1 MKVLSGSMSGED
13 LFSASKMVPC
23 CGGGALMN
31 LTHPK
36 APLLILMHWGLSF
49 SMKFRE
55 MQTFKSKQR
64 ANEDRVRD
72 GYTGRVKSGK
82 EKKEKTG
89 ESALRNVVIQG
100 KKKVLGKAT
109 KMEEKVENLNLE
121 ELRKGR
127 IFRNTTYKAS
137 LRSMRQAWKSNN
149 KAGFFV

>member
-82 EKKEKTG
+82 EKKRKDRRKCPE
-89 ESALRNVVIQG
+89 ECRHSR
-100 KKKVLGKAT
+100 KKKS
-109 KMEEKVENLNLE
+109 
-121 ELRKGR
+121 LRKSYKNGR
-127 IFRNTTYKAS
+127 
-137 LRSMRQAWKSNN
+137 KSRESESRGAKKRKDFQKHN
-149 KAGFFV
+149 V